1 MDKYRLYIDESG
13 TASFKN
19 MAGNNKYL
27 TLSGIIIKSTDVN
40 EINYNL
46 NELKLNYFNYDIDQK
61 NIILHRE
68 DIYNKRKGFES
79 LSDEFVKEC
88 FNRDLINFLESQ
100 NYVIIGVTINK
111 EARVKKY
118 KTPHDPYTT
127 ALETLIKRYVLFL
140 EEHNA
145 KGDILLES
153 RNKDDNKVLEKI
165 YTDIYCNGTKRNRQ
179 EVDMEP
185 VRFQTRLT
193 SKSLKF
199 KNKSE
204 NLAGLQIADLLA
216 NPLKCKL
223 ILENENINQFSPFS
237 QELYSKIEHKIRS
250 GPRGNKIGFGLVYCQ

>member
-40 EINYNL
+40 KINFDL
-46 NELKLNYFNYDIDQK
+46 NELKLNYFNYDVDQK

-68 DIYNKRKGFES
+68 DIYNKRNGFEP
-79 LSDEFVKEC
+79 LADENVKMC
-88 FNRDLINFLESQ
+88 FNRDLINFLESE
-100 NYVIIGVTINK
+100 NYSIIGVTINK
-111 EARVKKY
+111 EARMKKY

-127 ALETLIKRYVLFL
+127 ALETLIKRFVLFL

-153 RNKDDNKVLEKI
+153 RNKNDNKILEII
-165 YTDIYCNGTKRNRQ
+165 YKEIYNNGTKRNRK

-185 VRFQTRLT
+185 IRFQTRLT
-193 SKSLKF
+193 SKCLKF

-223 ILENENINQFSPFS
+223 IFEKENINQFSPFS
-237 QELYSKIEHKIRS
+237 QELYLKIEHKIRS
-250 GPRGNKIGFGLVYCQ
+250 GPYNNKIGYGLVYC